1 MSTISNENNQ
11 KLKKKNLKKI
21 LDFCGSRTR
30 NCLCTTA
37 KRSPPHHR
45 FRYNSFLFDKYIELS
60 HTLSDAK
67 NRLLKIDK
75 LSPNNLSW
83 R

>member
-1 MSTISNENNQ
+1 MSTISNKNNQ
-11 KLKKKNLKKI
+11 IKKNLKKI
-21 LDFCGSRTR
+21 LDFCGSGNR

-37 KRSPPHHR
+37 KRSSPHHR

>member
-1 MSTISNENNQ
+1 MSTISNKNNQ
-11 KLKKKNLKKI
+11 IKKKKKLKNA

-37 KRSPPHHR
+37 KRSPSHHR
-45 FRYNSFLFDKYIELS
+45 FRYNSFLFDKYIEIS

-67 NRLLKIDK
+67 NSLLKIDK

>member
-1 MSTISNENNQ
+1 MSTISNKNNQ

-45 FRYNSFLFDKYIELS
+45 FRYNSFLFDKYIQLS